1 MMNKHFRQKHT
12 IRKFLDMKFMKFIII
27 GIGNTIFSAFIM
39 FFLYNLLNLGY
50 WGSSSISY
58 ILGSI
63 LSFILNKKFTFR
75 NKDSILKTGFK
86 FTINI
91 LICYLIAYGLAK
103 SIMTH
108 YLTNVFLN
116 TKVAEQISM
125 LLGMILFTL
134 LNYIGQ
140 RFFAFKESNK

>member
-1 MMNKHFRQKHT
+1 
-12 IRKFLDMKFMKFIII
+12 
-27 GIGNTIFSAFIM
+27 M

-116 TKVAEQISM
+116 AKVAEQISM